1 MSKATKWGE
10 IFMLFVKQKV
20 SMILGLILITMHLVM
35 TSFLWFKFSDIS
47 TVYIEK
53 MALPISAAFS
63 VSIVKWF
70 IDNKGIIKE
79 EDRVFV
85 GLPYVILV
93 TLVMSALG
101 IAYVGGALWYLYFDS
116 SMEPSELNNFYLFVQ
131 STMGGMLALLFS
143 DLYDRPVN
151 NVDSS
156 RP

>member
-1 MSKATKWGE
+1 VSKATKWGE